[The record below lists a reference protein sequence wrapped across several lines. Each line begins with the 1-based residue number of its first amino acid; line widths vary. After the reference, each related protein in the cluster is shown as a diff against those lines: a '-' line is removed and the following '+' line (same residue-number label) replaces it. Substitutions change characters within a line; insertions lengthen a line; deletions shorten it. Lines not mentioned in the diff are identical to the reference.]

1 MLRRVIFAIFAT
13 LVIAGGY
20 WLFWQSPWLT
30 VKRTSVSIAAP
41 AAGVGKWKDPGLVA
55 RVRKVLPDVTGMH
68 LVSVD
73 ASQLGRTA
81 ESVRGVAR
89 VEVRR
94 GWPDAIVVVITP
106 AHPVAYIRQ
115 STSAHFPRVS
125 VAATVTPTA
134 SARSVTP
141 AQIRYGLID
150 AHGTVV
156 DVRRTKPKQWPYLAS
171 KPSSVGGQAALRV
184 LLDLPQSLR
193 AKVVEIRSERQTSAD
208 TVEFT
213 LRSGR
218 VIVWGSAEN
227 SERKTEVLKEMVRFT
242 GKVIDVSAPE
252 VPVTRD

>member
-1 MLRRVIFAIFAT
+1 MLRRVLFGMLAT

-30 VKRTSVSIAAP
+30 VKKTSVTIAAP
-41 AAGVGKWKDPGLVA
+41 AGVGKWKDLGLAA
-55 RVRKVLPDVTGMH
+55 RVRKALPDVTGMH

-73 ASQLGRTA
+73 AAQLGRTA
-81 ESVRGVAR
+81 ESVRGVAQ

-106 AHPVAYIRQ
+106 AHPVAYVRQ
-115 STSAHFPRVS
+115 
-125 VAATVTPTA
+125 AAAVPVPQGSSSDTASQTPTDRP
-134 SARSVTP
+134 SYSSP
-141 AQIRYGLID
+141 IRYALID
-150 AHGTVV
+150 ARGTVV
-156 DVRRTKPKQWPYLAS
+156 DVRRTQPQQWPLLES
-171 KPSSVGGQAALRV
+171 KPSSIGGQTALRV
-184 LLDLPQSLR
+184 LLDLPQWLR
-193 AKVVEIRSERQTSAD
+193 AKVVEIRSMRQTSAD

-227 SERKTEVLKEMVRFT
+227 SARKTEVLRAMVRFK
-242 GKVIDVSAPE
+242 GRVIDVSAPE